1 MSTTVD
7 VSVSQSRTQDI
18 MDCSAGGLLKQH
30 VGMLT
35 SHNCVGRYVNAGHI
49 FVGSLAVNCRDV
61 TEPANIR
68 IRRMRISCAKSVGCG
83 CGFVVRSKLP
93 AIIVTVIQLN
103 YLKLSSCN

>member
-1 MSTTVD
+1 MWLFNVAVSETKAVSTTVD

-68 IRRMRISCAKSVGCG
+68 IRRMRMRIC
-83 CGFVVRSKLP
+83 R
-93 AIIVTVIQLN
+93 AIKITS
-103 YLKLSSCN
+103 YYSYCNST